1 MTAAPRRTPDLLPPG
16 ELAPLLRAILDAA
29 LDAFVLMDGDGIIRF
44 WNRQAE
50 TLFGWT
56 EAEAVGRSLSHTI
69 IPERFREGHAHGLDR
84 FLRSGA
90 GPMVNQRVEV
100 TACRRAG
107 DELAVELAISPIQ
120 VGNARYFGAFL
131 CDISERQRV
140 STALQESRAQL
151 RDFAGRLRQARESE
165 RAHIA
170 RRIHDELGQ
179 VLTALRLDI
188 AWLETRLPKDQ
199 PPLREKCGAMAKV
212 IEGTIGRVRTLA
224 AELRP
229 AVLDD
234 LGLPAAIEWE
244 TQEFARRSGIAC
256 ALQLPAELAS
266 LDADRATDLF
276 RILQEALTN
285 VARHAGARRVDVRL
299 RVARGELFLHV
310 DDDGRGITPAEA
322 ADPRSLGLLGMRERA
337 LLWDGAVDVQAGSAG
352 GTCVT
357 VRLPLPRNGRGG
369 AS

>member
-1 MTAAPRRTPDLLPPG
+1 MTAAPRRRPEPLPPG
-16 ELAPLLRAILDAA
+16 ELDPLLRAILDAA
-29 LDAFVLMDGDGIIRF
+29 LDAFVLMDGDGIIRY

-50 TLFGWT
+50 TLFGWS
-56 EAEAVGRSLSHTI
+56 EAEALGRSLSQTV
-69 IPERFREGHAHGLDR
+69 IPERFREGHTHGLAR
-84 FLRSGA
+84 FLGSGA
-90 GPMVNQRVEV
+90 GPMVKQRVEV
-100 TACRRAG
+100 TACRRG
-107 DELAVELAISPIQ
+107 GEELAVELAISPIQ
-120 VGNARYFGAFL
+120 VGDAWYFGAFL

-140 STALQESRAQL
+140 SAALQESRAQM

-165 RAHIA
+165 RAQIA

-188 AWLETRLPKDQ
+188 AWLEARLPKDQ
-199 PPLREKCGAMAKV
+199 RPLHEKCGAMAKL

-244 TQEFARRSGIAC
+244 TQEFGRRSGIAC
-256 ALQLPAELAS
+256 TLQLPAELAS

-285 VARHAGARRVDVRL
+285 VARHAGARRVEVRL
-299 RVARGELFLHV
+299 RVVRGELVLHV
-310 DDDGRGITPAEA
+310 EDDGRGITPTEA
-322 ADPRSLGLLGMRERA
+322 TDPRSLGLLGMRERA
-337 LLWDGAVDVQAGSAG
+337 LLWDGAVDVQAGSTG

-357 VRLPLPRNGRGG
+357 VRLPLPRTGRV
-369 AS
+369 S